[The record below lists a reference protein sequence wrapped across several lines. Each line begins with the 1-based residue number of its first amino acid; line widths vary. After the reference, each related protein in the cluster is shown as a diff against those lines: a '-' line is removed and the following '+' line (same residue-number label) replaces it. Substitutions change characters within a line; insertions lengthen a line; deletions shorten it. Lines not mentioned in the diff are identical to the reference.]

1 MPNDNSLP
9 AYLQGLIDYNRKE
22 SRVVVGLH
30 SGTSADGPTALI
42 ARFSGSG
49 RDTQFEIIDWEDY
62 DYESPLKERIFDIFS
77 RQTSSVD
84 RVAQADNA
92 LGAYFAEIAERIVR
106 KAGLAMDEVDLIVS
120 SGQVC
125 YQVIDGQREDH
136 NWLGDTAVTAFLDLG
151 AGAFISER
159 TGVTTVSNLR
169 QRDIA
174 VGGFGV
180 PTVSYGDW
188 ALFTH
193 DKRNRALHNIGGIA
207 NPTVLPAGGTLDDMF
222 AFDSG
227 PGNMIMDAFIG
238 WMSNDEKAF
247 DDDGKLAAS
256 GIVNEQLLAELMA
269 HPFIRQRPPKAAAR
283 QLFGHEY
290 AREFFDKG
298 RTLGLSDADLLA
310 TAAAFTADS
319 IAYAYREF
327 VLPRIAIEEVF
338 LAGGGALNGTL
349 VGLIRKRLAPIPVH
363 TLDELGVPVQAR
375 EVLTMM
381 TIGNETIQG
390 SAGNVP
396 TATGAG
402 RHVIAGDITPGGRP
416 GHRS

>member
-1 MPNDNSLP
+1 MPTEEDLP

-22 SRVVVGLH
+22 SRIVAGLH
-30 SGTSADGPTALI
+30 SGTSADGPTALV

-49 RDTQFEIIDWEDY
+49 RDTTFEIIDWEDY

-77 RQTSSVD
+77 RPTGSVD

-92 LGAYFAEIAERIVR
+92 LGAYFAEIAERIVS
-106 KAGLAMDEVDLIVS
+106 KAGLAMDEIDLIVS

-125 YQVIDGQREDH
+125 YQVIDGQRDDH
-136 NWLGDTAVTAFLDLG
+136 NWLGGTAVTAFLDLG
-151 AGAFISER
+151 AGAFIAER

-174 VGGFGV
+174 VGGLGV

-193 DKRNRALHNIGGIA
+193 AERNRALHNIGGIA
-207 NPTVLPAGGTLDDMF
+207 NPTVLPADGTLEDMF

-227 PGNMIMDAFIG
+227 PGNMIMDAFVG
-238 WMSNDEKAF
+238 WISSSGQSF
-247 DDDGKLAAS
+247 DDSGRLAAA
-256 GIVNEQLLAELMA
+256 GTVNETLLAEFMD

-290 AREFFDKG
+290 SRAFFDKG
-298 RTLGLSDADLLA
+298 RAEGLSDPDLLA

-319 IAYAYREF
+319 IAFAYREF
-327 VLPRIAIEEVF
+327 VLPRIALDEIF
-338 LAGGGALNGTL
+338 LAGGGALNTTL
-349 VGLIRKRLAPIPVH
+349 VKLIRERLAPVPVRS
-363 TLDELGVPVQAR
+363 LEELGVPVQAR

-381 TIGNETIQG
+381 AIGNETIQG
-390 SAGNVP
+390 RTGNVP
-396 TATGAG
+396 TATGA
-402 RHVIAGDITPGGRP
+402 REQVIAGDITPGGRP
-416 GHRS
+416 RLQL

>member
-1 MPNDNSLP
+1 MSSDEYLP
-9 AYLQGLIDYNRKE
+9 SYLQALIDYIRKE
-22 SRVVVGLH
+22 TRTIVGLH

-42 ARFSGSG
+42 AKFSGSG
-49 RDTQFEIIDWEDY
+49 RDTRFEIIDWQDY
-62 DYESPLKERIFDIFS
+62 DYESPLQERIFDVFS
-77 RQTSSVD
+77 RSTGSVD
-84 RVAQADNA
+84 RIAQADNA
-92 LGAYFAEIAERIVR
+92 LGAYFAEIAERIVDR
-106 KAGLAMDEVDLIVS
+106 AGLALRDIDLIVS

-136 NWLGDTAVTAFLDLG
+136 NWLGDTAVTAFLDMG
-151 AGAFISER
+151 ASAFIAER

-174 VGGFGV
+174 AGGLGV

-193 DKRNRALHNIGGIA
+193 DKRSRALHNIGGIA

-227 PGNMIMDAFIG
+227 PGNMIMDAFVG
-238 WMSNDEKAF
+238 WISDGRQAF
-247 DDDGKLAAS
+247 DEGGRLAAA
-256 GIVNEQLLAELMA
+256 GTANRQLLAEFMD

-290 AREFFDKG
+290 ARGFFDRG
-298 RTLGLSDADLLA
+298 REIGLSEADLLA

-319 IAYAYREF
+319 IAFAYREHI
-327 VLPRIAIEEVF
+327 LPRIAIDEIF
-338 LAGGGALNGTL
+338 LAGGGATNTTL
-349 VGLIRKRLAPIPVH
+349 VDLIRERLAPIPVR
-363 TLDELGVPVQAR
+363 TLDDLGVPVQVR

-381 TIGNETIQG
+381 AIGNQTIQG
-390 SAGNVP
+390 EAGNVP
-396 TATGAG
+396 AATGAG
-402 RHVIAGDITPGGRP
+402 RRVIAGDITPGGRP
-416 GHRS
+416 GSR

>member
-1 MPNDNSLP
+1 MSSDEYLP
-9 AYLQGLIDYNRKE
+9 RYLQALIDYVRKE
-22 SRVVVGLH
+22 TRTIVGLH

-42 ARFSGSG
+42 AKFSGSG
-49 RDTQFEIIDWEDY
+49 RDTRFEIIDWQDY
-62 DYESPLKERIFDIFS
+62 DYESPLQERIFDVFY
-77 RQTSSVD
+77 RNTGSVD
-84 RVAQADNA
+84 RIAQADNA
-92 LGAYFAEIAERIVR
+92 LGAYFAEVAERIVDR
-106 KAGLAMDEVDLIVS
+106 AGLALRDVDLIVS

-136 NWLGDTAVTAFLDLG
+136 NWLGDTAVTAFLDMG
-151 AGAFISER
+151 AGAFIAER

-174 VGGFGV
+174 AGGLGV

-193 DKRNRALHNIGGIA
+193 DERSRALHNIGGIA

-227 PGNMIMDAFIG
+227 PGNMIMDAFVG
-238 WMSNDEKAF
+238 WISDGRQAF
-247 DDDGKLAAS
+247 DEDGRLAAA
-256 GIVNEQLLAELMA
+256 GTANRQLLTEFMD

-290 AREFFDKG
+290 ARGFFDRG
-298 RTLGLSDADLLA
+298 REIGLSDADLLA

-319 IAYAYREF
+319 IAFAYREHI
-327 VLPRIAIEEVF
+327 LPRIAIDEIF
-338 LAGGGALNGTL
+338 LAGGGASNTTL
-349 VGLIRKRLAPIPVH
+349 VDLIRERLAPIPVR
-363 TLDELGVPVQAR
+363 TLDDLGVPVQAR

-381 TIGNETIQG
+381 AIGNQTIQG
-390 SAGNVP
+390 EAGNVP
-396 TATGAG
+396 AATGAG

-416 GHRS
+416 SSR